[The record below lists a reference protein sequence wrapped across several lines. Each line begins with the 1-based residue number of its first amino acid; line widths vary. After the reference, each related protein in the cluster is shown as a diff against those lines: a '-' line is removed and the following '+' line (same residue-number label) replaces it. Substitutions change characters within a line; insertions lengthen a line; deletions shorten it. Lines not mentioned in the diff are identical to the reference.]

1 MANWLIRVTTKG
13 NPDFGQYVPI
23 TNPEILTA
31 DSLPE
36 LKKKVSKWKNEW
48 GVGMG
53 NWTMPLVRKDGAP
66 VGYMSDNGR
75 LWNQEFMDTD
85 DDAQKKKYGQYWPKQ
100 LEVTGDDPEP
110 MVLVTSKLLDEY
122 RINEEAYE
130 IEEWHRETD

>member
-1 MANWLIRVTTKG
+1 
-13 NPDFGQYVPI
+13 
-23 TNPEILTA
+23 
-31 DSLPE
+31 
-36 LKKKVSKWKNEW
+36 
-48 GVGMG
+48 MG